1 MRAPFSLMTR
11 GLAPAAPAALVA
23 LGEGVA
29 FAHGAV
35 EEYELF
41 ASLAEEPGFLRLSAA
56 ILGLLLAL
64 FGSFVIR
71 QGRREKA
78 RLEAEGEAERN
89 AGLKLIG
96 PGAFITA
103 LGAAILI
110 GGFLLLPDKLE
121 RPHGHSA
128 AEKAAAAGRP

>member
-1 MRAPFSLMTR
+1 MGSAP
-11 GLAPAAPAALVA
+11 
-23 LGEGVA
+23 GVRTA

-41 ASLAEEPGFLRLSAA
+41 ASLAEEPGFLRLAAA

-110 GGFLLLPDKLE
+110 SSFLLLPDRLE
-121 RPHGHSA
+121 WRRDHAA
-128 AEKAAAAGRP
+128 AEKAAASGRP